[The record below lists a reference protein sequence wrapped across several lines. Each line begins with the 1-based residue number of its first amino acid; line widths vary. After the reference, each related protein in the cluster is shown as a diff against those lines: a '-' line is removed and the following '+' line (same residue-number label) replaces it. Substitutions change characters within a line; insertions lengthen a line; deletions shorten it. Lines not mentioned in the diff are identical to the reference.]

1 MAIVK
6 FTKLPSPLH
15 LAFSVLAFSSCLR
28 ADVKLPAIISDHM
41 VLEKAAKVPIWGK
54 ADPGEEVTVTLSGKT
69 AKTKAGTD
77 GTWMTTLDLK
87 DSAPG
92 PFELVIEGKNKL
104 SIADVVVGEV
114 WVASGQSNMEFAMKN
129 SLGAEKEIA
138 GSANPLLRQFLVTK
152 TPTKEPLDDTTGK
165 WIAASPETAG
175 GFTAVGYYFGKKL
188 QNDLKVPVGLIHS
201 SWGGTPSEA
210 WTSVEAIDTVPEL
223 KATRE
228 RLWAATDGFPAKK
241 QAYIAAFGAWLKEN
255 AREDKAVTDADAFAG
270 SDVSTDGWVP
280 VKIPGPVAAPGLPKT
295 GAVWLRKD
303 VNFSSKPLA
312 NLPLNLPIDGFD
324 SVYWNG
330 KLLKQTT
337 YLDSLGA
344 GHVRRYG
351 KYDIP
356 LSDIREGKNVLA
368 IRIFDPVGTAKF
380 TNEPKAGSIP
390 LAGEWRGKA
399 EFELPALDTQK
410 MADAPQPPANPP
422 GPQNVASF
430 LFNGMIHPI
439 LPYAIKGV
447 IWYQGES
454 NAGRS
459 FQYRTAFPLM
469 ITDWRKQWNQGDF
482 PFYFCQLANFMP
494 KKSEPGE
501 SGWAELREAQS
512 MTLKLPNTGQ
522 AVLIDIGESGD
533 IHPRNKK
540 DVGERLALIALAKDY
555 GKSLPYSG
563 PVYDSLKIDGSKAVL
578 TFKHTDGGLVAKTL
592 PATFD
597 VKSQTKET
605 APLVRNSPSS
615 QLEGFA
621 ICGEDKKWFW
631 ADAKIEGDTIVVTS
645 DKVPAPVAVRYAWSE
660 NPTCNLYN
668 GAGLPA
674 SPFRTDDF
682 PPVTINGKYL

>member
-1 MAIVK
+1 MK
-6 FTKLPSPLH
+6 LLPPLRFTLV
-15 LAFSVLAFSSCLR
+15 ALAFSSATW

-41 VLEKAAKVPIWGK
+41 VLEKTAKVPIWGK
-54 ADPGEEVTVTLSGKT
+54 ADPGEAVKVTLNGQT
-69 AKTKAGTD
+69 AKATAGAD
-77 GTWMTTLDLK
+77 GTWKTELNLK

-92 PFELVIEGKNKL
+92 PFEMVVEGKNKL
-104 SIADVVVGEV
+104 TIADVVVGEV
-114 WVASGQSNMEFAMKN
+114 WVASGQSNMEWALKN
-129 SLGAEKEIA
+129 TLDSEKEIA
-138 GSANPLLRQFLVTK
+138 GSANPLLRQFLVK
-152 TPTKEPLDDTTGK
+152 KNPTREMLDDTEGT
-165 WIAASPETAG
+165 WVAATPATTG
-175 GFTAVGYYFGKKL
+175 GFTAVGYFFGKKL
-188 QNDLKVPVGLIHS
+188 QNDLKVPVGLINT

-210 WTSVEAIDTVPEL
+210 WTSVEAIDSVPDL
-223 KATRE
+223 KASRE
-228 RLWAATDGFPAKK
+228 RLWAATGEFPAKK
-241 QAYIAAFGAWLKEN
+241 KAFVDGFAAWLKEN
-255 AREDKAVTDADAFAG
+255 AREDKPVADADVFAG
-270 SDVSTDGWVP
+270 VDISTDGWVP
-280 VKIPGPVAAPGLPKT
+280 VKIPGAVAAPGLPKT

-303 VNFSSKPLA
+303 VNFPSKPLA
-312 NLPLNLPIDGFD
+312 NVQLNLPIDGYD

-337 YLDSLGA
+337 YLDALGA
-344 GHVRRYG
+344 GNVRKYG

-356 LSDIREGKNVLA
+356 PSEVREGKNVLA
-368 IRIFDPVGTAKF
+368 IRIYDPVGTAIF
-380 TNEPKAGSIP
+380 TNDPKAGSIS
-390 LAGEWRGKA
+390 LAGEWLGKA
-399 EFELPALDTQK
+399 EYEFPSLDPK
-410 MADAPQPPANPP
+410 KLASAPQTPSNPP

-439 LPYAIKGV
+439 LPYAISGA

-454 NAGRS
+454 NAGRA

-482 PFYFCQLANFMP
+482 PFYFCQLANFMA
-494 KKSEPGE
+494 KKPEPGD
-501 SGWAELREAQS
+501 SNWAELREAQS

-522 AVLIDIGESGD
+522 AVLIDIGESAD

-555 GKSLPYSG
+555 GKSIPFSG
-563 PVYDSLKIDGSKAVL
+563 SVYDSLKIEGSKAVL
-578 TFKHTDGGLVAKTL
+578 TFKHTDGGLVASPL

-631 ADAKIEGDTIVVTS
+631 ADAKINGDTVVVSS
-645 DKVPAPVAVRYAWSE
+645 DKVAAPVAVRYAWSD

-682 PPVTINGKYL
+682 PPTTLSGKY